1 VYLKFYS
8 TSTFF
13 VTTAKSNIPAFY
25 SLICMPLVT
34 FDYQDFIQLLGHNI
48 PKQTLIERL
57 PMIGGDFSHMNG
69 DEINIEFF
77 PNRPDLTSV
86 EGITR
91 ASRAFFGFRTGL
103 QTYETTISDVTL
115 NVDASVKKI
124 RPFVTTAFVKNIKMT
139 DELITSLMGLQEKLH
154 VGLGRNRRKVAI
166 GVHNAEPVT
175 PPFTYKA
182 VNPDSVSFVP
192 LAKDESMTLRDIL
205 KKHEKGV
212 DYAHLLDG
220 FDKYPLIVD
229 ANNNVLSFPPI
240 INGSLTEVTPYTK
253 EIFIDVTGTDRK
265 AINYALNIVTTALA
279 ERGGKIYQT
288 TVFNEGKKIISPD
301 FTPIQRKLSLMS
313 VNRIL
318 GTAFTEKDIITYLEK
333 MGHNAVHGGDGTLVV
348 DIASWRS
355 DILHEVD
362 LIEDVAVGY
371 GFDQF
376 QTDFPKYLTF
386 GGRLPDQTFFEGLRL
401 LMIGLGFNEVTTFVI
416 SNKNDEF
423 QRMGLEKRTI
433 VEIEN
438 PIGEEYSGLRMSLL
452 PSLLKLLRENR
463 HHPLPQ
469 QIFEVG
475 VVVDEAAKNRFHLAG
490 LKIDAKA
497 NFTECKSIVENVLR
511 ECGEKT
517 IIKEKTHASFIEG
530 RCAAVLKKEHEIG
543 VFGELHPKTIQAFHL
558 EHPVIAFEL
567 VADRLK

>member
-1 VYLKFYS
+1 
-8 TSTFF
+8 
-13 VTTAKSNIPAFY
+13 
-25 SLICMPLVT
+25 MPLVT
-34 FDYQDFIQLLGHNI
+34 FDYQDFIQLLGHTI

-57 PMIGGDFSHMNG
+57 PMIGGDFSHMTG

-86 EGITR
+86 EGIAR

-103 QTYETTISDVTL
+103 QTYETMTSDVTL

-124 RPFVTTAFVKNIKMT
+124 RPFVTTAFVKNITIT

-154 VGLGRNRRKVAI
+154 VGLGRSRRKVAI

-182 VNPDSVSFVP
+182 VDPDSVSFVP
-192 LAKDESMTLRDIL
+192 LAKDESMTLREIL

-212 DYAHLLDG
+212 DYAYLLDG
-220 FDKYPLIVD
+220 FDKFPLIVD
-229 ANNNVLSFPPI
+229 SDQNVLSFPPI

-265 AINYALNIVTTALA
+265 AINYALNIVTSALA

-288 TVFNEGKKIISPD
+288 AVFDEGKKIISPD
-301 FTPIQRKLSLMS
+301 FTPIHKKLSLAS

-318 GTAFTEKDIITYLEK
+318 GTALTEKDIITYLEK
-333 MGHNAVHGGDGTLVV
+333 MGHSAKDIGNKTIVV
-348 DIASWRS
+348 DIAAWRS

-362 LIEDVAVGY
+362 LVEDVAVGY
-371 GFDQF
+371 GFDLF
-376 QTDFPKYLTF
+376 ETDLPKSLTF
-386 GGRLPDQTFFEGLRL
+386 GGSLPDQTFFEGLRL

-416 SNKNDEF
+416 SNKDDEF
-423 QRMGLEKRTI
+423 QRMGLEKRTM

-438 PIGEEYSGLRMSLL
+438 PIGEEYNGLRMSLL

-475 VVVDEAAKNRFHLAG
+475 VVIDESAKNRCHLSG

-497 NFTECKSIVENVLR
+497 NFTECKSIVETVLR
-511 ECGEKT
+511 ECGEKPV
-517 IIKEKTHASFIEG
+517 IKEKIHASFIEG

-567 VADRLK
+567 VADRLR

>member
-1 VYLKFYS
+1 
-8 TSTFF
+8 
-13 VTTAKSNIPAFY
+13 
-25 SLICMPLVT
+25 MPLVT
-34 FDYQDFIQLLGHNI
+34 FNYQDFIQLLGHHI
-48 PKQTLIERL
+48 PKQTLIDRL

-86 EGITR
+86 EGIAR

-103 QTYETTISDVTL
+103 QTYETMTSDVTL
-115 NVDASVKKI
+115 TVDASVKKI
-124 RPFVTTAFVKNIKMT
+124 RPFVTTAFVKNITMT

-154 VGLGRNRRKVAI
+154 VGLGRNRKKVAI

-175 PPFTYKA
+175 PPFVYKA
-182 VNPDSVSFVP
+182 VDPDSVSFVP
-192 LAKDESMTLRDIL
+192 LAKDETMTMREIL
-205 KKHEKGV
+205 KKHEKGM
-212 DYAHLLDG
+212 DYAYLLDG

-229 ANNNVLSFPPI
+229 ANHNVLSFPPI

-265 AINYALNIVTTALA
+265 AINYALNIVTSALA

-288 TVFNEGKKIISPD
+288 VVFDEGKKIISPD
-301 FTPIQRKLSLMS
+301 FTPVQRKLSHAS

-318 GTAFTEKDIITYLEK
+318 GTGFTGKEIIMYLEK
-333 MGHNAVHGGDGTLVV
+333 MGHHVVDTGDGTLLV
-348 DIASWRS
+348 DIAARRS
-355 DILHEVD
+355 EILHEVD
-362 LIEDVAVGY
+362 LVEDVAVGY

-376 QTDFPKYLTF
+376 ETDFPKSLTF
-386 GGRLPDQTFFEGLRL
+386 GGRLPGQTFFDGLRL

-416 SNKNDEF
+416 SNKDDEF
-423 QRMGLEKRTI
+423 VRMGLEKRTM

-475 VVVDEAAKNRFHLAG
+475 AVVDESAKNRNHLAG

-497 NFTECKSIVENVLR
+497 NFTECKSLVETVMR
-511 ECGEKT
+511 ECGEKPV
-517 IIKEKTHASFIEG
+517 IKEKTHAAFIEG
-530 RCAAVLKKEHEIG
+530 RCAVVLKKEKEIG